1 MTTRARSVV
10 AGLAAIAVL
19 TLVVI
24 GLPVVLVRF
33 GGSPFPGHVGWHA
46 ATTALSS
53 HNDASLLLGVARD
66 CSWLAWLLFAGCVLA
81 EAQAAVRGGRPPHL
95 PLGGLQGL
103 AAYLVALAALAFTTP
118 SAVTLSAAV
127 AATARPAAAL
137 PAVPLTAP
145 AARPALAPVTSL
157 DAAPDYLAAPSL
169 ANYTDTAGH
178 PASAGVAAAPDV
190 AATALGLA
198 SGHPT
203 ESDAGATRATR
214 TVTVR
219 SGDCLWLIAQR
230 YLGAGD
236 RYPEIARLNYGRDM
250 GDGRVFANASLIL
263 PGWHLFVP
271 ASAPGGNADASDAGS
286 RVTHLGHPT
295 KDAHYRRQHPAARHH
310 SAAASEGAASGNVAS
325 EGAAPGSAA
334 SDSAAA
340 GAAVSTGAASGQ
352 GASSPAAAAVPANA
366 AAASAGP
373 AHSAAGLETGKQMP
387 EAVVFVTG
395 ALAGAVL
402 TGLTRLRR
410 RQRQERRRGR
420 RIALP
425 ADTRVLA
432 AEQRLRS
439 VAPAEP
445 LEAEPLHS
453 LRDALAWLE
462 AGILGDGHGMPEIVG
477 LHVTPEK
484 LEVLL
489 AAPAED
495 APPEPF
501 VISPGRQGMCW
512 ELTFPAVADAS
523 DDDRASLPCHLLPG
537 LVTAGETSEGYL
549 MLDLEALRVTA
560 CDGPPGLVDQVISTI
575 ATELATGQWSGWY
588 DLILVGFDE
597 LEALGRAEPCASL
610 DQALSLLEARC
621 ATVRRRLADRAIAD
635 LRELRLT
642 EPDDED
648 WGLTV
653 LVSRTEPEPEQL
665 ARLLELAEDGPG
677 GIAALVAGDPE
688 APDSRMAPTALQ
700 LAPDSQVPDGIIANV
715 VPFQITV
722 RPRALSAADYDA
734 IATLF
739 AVASDLTD
747 VSPAEE
753 PYAMYAAPP
762 LIPHA
767 AAMRPANEPSPGQDD
782 GVPAEHDRV
791 AAGDDD
797 GPAFDGDHA
806 VGEDSGAPG
815 EDSSAA
821 GEDRSVAGQDRS
833 VAGEESVAAGEDRSA
848 AAGEAGNSPDSRTRL
863 RIRVLGPFSVAGA
876 AEQLQPKQAELV
888 LALALAAP
896 GGLSNSALCSLL
908 GADADHPKPADAVRQ
923 IITRT
928 RRRLGS
934 AGDGQEYIIHAG
946 NGQYFLHPA
955 ASLDLS
961 QFRAL
966 VASGQADDLRIAV
979 SMIAGPPFTG
989 SYFWWIDIPL
999 LETVRAEVVDAA
1011 ETLAEFELATGSP
1024 RAAARAA
1031 RAGLLAESSAEQ
1043 LWRAVMQAEHSAGNL
1058 AGVTEAWRRCLDAI
1072 EDITPGGEPHPATE
1086 QLYRQLTLPVSRQRA
1101 PIRG

>member
-1 MTTRARSVV
+1 MTTRARSVIT
-10 AGLAAIAVL
+10 GLAAIAVL
-19 TLVVI
+19 ALVIV

-33 GGSPFPGHVGWHA
+33 GGSPFPRHVGWHA
-46 ATTALSS
+46 AAAALSG
-53 HNDASLLLGVARD
+53 HDDASLLLGVVRD
-66 CSWLAWLLFAGCVLA
+66 CSWLGWLLFTSCVLA
-81 EAQAAVRGGRPPHL
+81 EAQAAIRGARQPHL
-95 PLGGLQGL
+95 PLGGLQGV

-118 SAVTLSAAV
+118 SAVTLSASV
-127 AATARPAAAL
+127 AATARPAAARPAAAR

-145 AARPALAPVTSL
+145 AARPALAPAASL
-157 DAAPDYLAAPSL
+157 EAAPVQLSSRSLAAY
-169 ANYTDTAGH
+169 ADTAGY
-178 PASAGVAAAPDV
+178 PDSAGMPARPLQPGMAANLAAAP
-190 AATALGLA
+190 T
-198 SGHPT
+198 T
-203 ESDAGATRATR
+203 ESDGAASARVTR

-219 SGDCLWLIAQR
+219 VGDCLWQIAQR

-236 RYPEIARLNYGRDM
+236 RYQEIARLNYGRDM
-250 GDGRVFANASLIL
+250 GDGRAFTNASLIL
-263 PGWHLFVP
+263 PGWHLLVP
-271 ASAPGGNADASDAGS
+271 AGVPGDAAYASQAGG
-286 RVTHLGHPT
+286 RATHPGHPT

-310 SAAASEGAASGNVAS
+310 TAAGSDSVAGGADASES
-325 EGAAPGSAA
+325 
-334 SDSAAA
+334 
-340 GAAVSTGAASGQ
+340 
-352 GASSPAAAAVPANA
+352 SSPVAAAVPASTA
-366 AAASAGP
+366 ADSAD
-373 AHSAAGLETGKQMP
+373 SAVGSQRGEQVP

-402 TGLTRLRR
+402 TGLARLRR

-425 ADTRVLA
+425 AQREVLA
-432 AEQRLRS
+432 AERRLRS

-445 LEAEPLHS
+445 REAEPLHS

-462 AGILGDGHGMPEIVG
+462 SGILDGGQGMPEIVG

-489 AAPAED
+489 AAPA
-495 APPEPF
+495 ASGPPEPF
-501 VISPGRQGMCW
+501 GISPGRQGMCW
-512 ELTFPAVADAS
+512 ELRFPDVAAVGGDEG
-523 DDDRASLPCHLLPG
+523 ASLPCHLLPG
-537 LVTAGETSEGYL
+537 LVTAGETGEGYL
-549 MLDLEALRVTA
+549 MLDLEALRVTG
-560 CDGPPGLVDQVISTI
+560 CDGPPGLVDQVVSTI

-597 LEALGRAEPCASL
+597 LDALGRAEPCASL
-610 DQALSLLEARC
+610 EEALSLIESRC
-621 ATVRRRLADRAIAD
+621 ATVRRRLADRAISD

-653 LVSRTEPEPEQL
+653 LVSRAEPEPEQL

-700 LAPDSQVPDGIIANV
+700 LAPDPQAPGGIIANI
-715 VPFQITV
+715 VPLQITV

-747 VSPAEE
+747 VSPADE

-762 LIPHA
+762 LIPQA
-767 AAMRPANEPSPGQDD
+767 AAMRPADLPSADMPPVDLHPADMPPVGLHPVDLATSD
-782 GVPAEHDRV
+782 LATSDLPPADVSSSVDVPPADVPAAAGVASAGAESLPSSGEGERVLAEGNLVPAEYGGPVEVSDRGYG
-791 AAGDDD
+791 GD
-797 GPAFDGDHA
+797 P
-806 VGEDSGAPG
+806 EDS
-815 EDSSAA
+815 
-821 GEDRSVAGQDRS
+821 
-833 VAGEESVAAGEDRSA
+833 
-848 AAGEAGNSPDSRTRL
+848 L
-863 RIRVLGPFSVAGA
+863 RIRVLGPFRVAGA

-896 GGLSNSALCSLL
+896 AGLSNSALCSLL
-908 GADADHPKPADAVRQ
+908 GADADHPKPGDAVRQ

-928 RRRLGS
+928 RRRLGP

-955 ASLDLS
+955 ASLDLA

-966 VASGQADDLRIAV
+966 VASGQADDLRTAV

-1043 LWRAVMQAEHSAGNL
+1043 LWRAVMQAEHAAGNL

-1072 EDITPGGEPHPATE
+1072 EDIVPGGEPHPATE
-1086 QLYRQLTLPVSRQRA
+1086 ELYRQLTMSASGQRA
-1101 PIRG
+1101 PARG